1 MSERSGV
8 GIVPQLHTPRVTSL
22 LAANIFLSG
31 AAFAAMAPYR
41 AIIGVE
47 SLGLTNA
54 EFGLV
59 MALNAA
65 GSAVAA
71 VSLGWL
77 SDKVRDRRILLVFC
91 AVMGA
96 VAFGLVWAVQTPVVY
111 ISAFCLLIPFGNA
124 LFSQSFSFS
133 RAYFNRERPDR
144 AEFIMSLL
152 RSAFT
157 VAWIV
162 VPPLAGWI
170 AARWSAYSVF
180 AVSAL
185 AHVGCTVV
193 VGLLCLQPS
202 AQIGQTAR
210 TTPENKSQALPKVQ
224 VSAAHKF
231 GTLGVTLSLAALQ
244 LNIVLL
250 PLVILRDLKGSLTQV
265 GIAASLAAAI
275 EVPVMI
281 GWGYVALR
289 MRKDVILAI
298 ASATFA
304 LYFSLMTF
312 VGSFFQ
318 VLLLQ
323 SIAAVAIAALLS
335 INISYLQDV
344 IPGRVGLS
352 TSLVDVTRVV
362 SVWAAAAVFS
372 VNTANTYASLMAIA
386 ALLSLCGAILMLL
399 ARRERRRTQTA

>member
-1 MSERSGV
+1 
-8 GIVPQLHTPRVTSL
+8 
-22 LAANIFLSG
+22 
-31 AAFAAMAPYR
+31 MAPYR
-41 AIIGVE
+41 AIIGVD

-77 SDKVRDRRILLVFC
+77 SDKVRDRRILLLFC

-96 VAFGLVWAVQTPVVY
+96 VAFGLVWAVQTPIVY

-157 VAWIV
+157 MAWIV
-162 VPPLAGWI
+162 VPPLAGFI

-180 AVSAL
+180 ALSAL
-185 AHVGCTVV
+185 AHVGCTVA
-193 VGLLCLQPS
+193 VGLICLQPA
-202 AQIGQTAR
+202 AQIS
-210 TTPENKSQALPKVQ
+210 PQANADSEKLSEAPQ
-224 VSAAHKF
+224 RLRISAAHKL
-231 GTLGVTLSLAALQ
+231 GTIGVTLSLAALQ

-250 PLVILRDLKGSLTQV
+250 PLVILRDLNGSLTQV

-281 GWGYVALR
+281 GWGYLALR
-289 MRKDVILAI
+289 VRKDVILAI

-304 LYFSLMTF
+304 LYFGLMAF

-335 INISYLQDV
+335 INISYLQEV
-344 IPGRVGLS
+344 IPDRVGLS
-352 TSLVDVTRVV
+352 TSLVDVTRVI

-372 VNTANTYASLMAIA
+372 LNTSNTYASIMAIA
-386 ALLSLCGAILMLL
+386 ALFSLCGAILMVL
-399 ARRERRRTQTA
+399 ARQERRRSEAA